1 MFNLREYI
9 LKLLDE
15 SIGKEPDYKV
25 RENALKWHERGT
37 LVEADL
43 EAVDDLI
50 EERKKHIEK
59 QTEEEIVDE
68 IVENLV
74 EDMTGNE
81 QVDTEESSS
90 VEEVI
95 EENKELEESAE

>member
-15 SIGKEPDYKV
+15 SIGKELDYKV
-25 RENALKWHERGT
+25 RENALKWYERGI

-43 EAVDDLI
+43 EAVDNLI
-50 EERKKHIEK
+50 EERKKTIEEE
-59 QTEEEIVDE
+59 TEEIVDE
-68 IVENLV
+68 IVENLE

-81 QVDTEESSS
+81 QLDTEVNSS
-90 VEEVI
+90 V